1 MFERKAYQAL
11 LQWRK
16 NCDKTALLVTGARQ
30 IGKSFLV
37 ERLGRETFDS
47 LVTINFLENDEAKQ
61 ALSQAHNPTD
71 LIARLSFFAENKLVP
86 GKTLVFFDEI
96 QELPDILTMAKFLVQ
111 DGRFAYAFSGSMLGT
126 ELKKVRSYPVGFVS
140 EIRMYPMD
148 FEEFCWANDVSSE
161 ALGTVAECCRNKKPV
176 PDYIHESLLA
186 YFRTYVVVGGMP
198 AAVQVFVDS
207 QDFSR
212 VRETQAGLVVNYVHD
227 VTKYAGAMA
236 PEVRAIFEQLP
247 LQLDAKSMRFKLNSL
262 GEGARYDKYKLDF
275 YWLVSAGVA
284 LKCDVV
290 RDPKSPLMA
299 TEVASSFKLYESD
312 TGMLVSRYPSSVARE
327 VFLDDRKANYGHLFE
342 NVFAQQLAALG
353 CDLFYYMNRKRGEV
367 DFLVED
373 GLGGVIPLEIKS
385 GWSPKAHAA
394 LSDLLSRPDYQGR
407 TGYVLSRLNVEQAGQ
422 VVYLPWYAASCL
434 AAALG
439 LEAPYAADET
449 TFKVTLPPV

>member
-1 MFERKAYQAL
+1 
-11 LQWRK
+11 
-16 NCDKTALLVTGARQ
+16 
-30 IGKSFLV
+30 
-37 ERLGRETFDS
+37 
-47 LVTINFLENDEAKQ
+47 
-61 ALSQAHNPTD
+61 
-71 LIARLSFFAENKLVP
+71 
-86 GKTLVFFDEI
+86 
-96 QELPDILTMAKFLVQ
+96 
-111 DGRFAYAFSGSMLGT
+111 
-126 ELKKVRSYPVGFVS
+126 
-140 EIRMYPMD
+140 
-148 FEEFCWANDVSSE
+148 
-161 ALGTVAECCRNKKPV
+161 
-176 PDYIHESLLA
+176 
-186 YFRTYVVVGGMP
+186 
-198 AAVQVFVDS
+198 
-207 QDFSR
+207 
-212 VRETQAGLVVNYVHD
+212 
-227 VTKYAGAMA
+227 
-236 PEVRAIFEQLP
+236 
-247 LQLDAKSMRFKLNSL
+247 
-262 GEGARYDKYKLDF
+262 
-275 YWLVSAGVA
+275 
-284 LKCDVV
+284 
-290 RDPKSPLMA
+290 MA